1 MKRAVSLLL
10 VLAALLLSSC
20 SQRDAL
26 ANLRVTFPAHEIV
39 LVPGSGDLWILRAP
53 DGSVF
58 LVEHNGVVRYAS
70 IPNLDTA
77 GLAKQLGPVLL
88 LPANRTP

>member
-20 SQRDAL
+20 SQRDAF
-26 ANLRVTFPAHEIV
+26 ANLRVAFPAHEIV
-39 LVPGSGDLWILRAP
+39 LVPGSGNLWLLRAS

-58 LVEHNGVVRYAS
+58 LVEHNGVVDYSRDPGMGAAS
-70 IPNLDTA
+70 
-77 GLAKQLGPVLL
+77 LAKHLNPVLL

>member
-20 SQRDAL
+20 SQRNAL
-26 ANLRVTFPAHEIV
+26 ANLRVAFPTHEIV
-39 LVPGSGDLWILRAP
+39 LVPGSGNLWLLRAP

-58 LVEHNGVVRYAS
+58 LVEHNGVVDSGRSPDMGAAS
-70 IPNLDTA
+70 
-77 GLAKQLGPVLL
+77 LAKYLDPVLL